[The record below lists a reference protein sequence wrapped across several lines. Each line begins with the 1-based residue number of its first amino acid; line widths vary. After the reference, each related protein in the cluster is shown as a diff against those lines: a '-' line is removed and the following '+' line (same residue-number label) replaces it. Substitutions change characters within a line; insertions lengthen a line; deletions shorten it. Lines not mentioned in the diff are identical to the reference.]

1 MNQTSLSS
9 WFRGIKGKL
18 LFAACLPMVG
28 FAINYVISS
37 SSMNS
42 LGTLLNIA
50 NGDTIPNLTAVGEMR
65 QARNKFGYQIF
76 AALAM
81 ETEEKRHE
89 RIKLAREGIKEFKE
103 NMELYKNA
111 PAAPELQET
120 DKKAYA
126 VLDEYLG
133 LLDKVASLADS
144 NKAEDHKQVQDLMDG
159 RLWELGKIMHQM
171 AGSAMKYYDKTA
183 QANSAEAKSTIAK
196 SSTIILMT
204 TGVSCLAIFSI
215 LLFIAIRLSKS
226 VGHVASSLSESSA
239 QVASAVEQLNEA
251 GNSLSQ
257 SSTEAA
263 ASLEETVAALEELTS
278 MVQMNSDNAKQAAG
292 LSATSRQN
300 AEAGEN
306 DIKSLITAMTEISQS
321 SRKIEEIIS
330 VIDDIAFQTN
340 LLALNAAVEA
350 ARAGEQGKGF
360 AVVAEAVRALAQRSA
375 SSAKDISSL
384 IKDSV
389 SQIENGSR
397 IADES
402 GAVLS
407 NIVSSIKKVSD
418 LNNEIAAASSE
429 QTTGIQQISKAM
441 NQLDQSSQS
450 NAASAEEIAA
460 TSGEIN
466 NLATTTQNLT
476 VELGQVI
483 YGTSDIPAMTP
494 TESPV
499 KKSRAATTSKKVI
512 PFKKPV
518 TAMAPP
524 KKSAPAP
531 STASD
536 MIPFDEESDRKVG
549 TTDGF

>member
-1 MNQTSLSS
+1 M
-9 WFRGIKGKL
+9 I
-18 LFAACLPMVG
+18 G
-28 FAINYVISS
+28 FGINYVISGT
-37 SSMNS
+37 SMRS
-42 LGTLLNIA
+42 LGSLLNTA
-50 NGDTIPNLTAVGEMR
+50 NNDTIPNLSAVGEMR
-65 QARNKFGYQIF
+65 QARNKFGYQVF
-76 AALAM
+76 AAM
-81 ETEEKRHE
+81 MMDTEEKRHE
-89 RIKLAREGIKEFKE
+89 RIKLARDGIKEFKE
-103 NMELYKNA
+103 NIEIYKSA

-126 VLDEYLG
+126 ALDEYMA
-133 LLDKVASLADS
+133 LLDKVATLADS
-144 NKAEDHKQVQDLMDG
+144 TKPEDHKQVRELMDG
-159 RLWELGKIMHQM
+159 RLWELGTIMQHM
-171 AGSAMKYYDKTA
+171 TGAAIKYYDKVA
-183 QANSAEAKSTIAK
+183 KENSAEAKSMIAR
-196 SSTIILMT
+196 SETIILMT
-204 TGVSCLAIFSI
+204 TAVSCLAIFSI
-215 LLFIAIRLSKS
+215 LLFIAVRLSKS
-226 VGHVASSLSESSA
+226 VGHVASRLSDSSS
-239 QVASAVEQLNEA
+239 QVATAVEQLNEA

-278 MVQMNSDNAKQAAG
+278 MVQMNSDNAKQAAS
-292 LSATSRQN
+292 LSASSRN
-300 AEAGEN
+300 SAEAGEN

-321 SRKIEEIIS
+321 SKKIEEIIS

-389 SQIENGSR
+389 SQIDNGSK
-397 IADES
+397 IADQS

-466 NLATTTQNLT
+466 NLATTTQGLT
-476 VELGQVI
+476 VELSEVI
-483 YGTSDIPAMTP
+483 YGTSDVVPL
-494 TESPV
+494 
-499 KKSRAATTSKKVI
+499 ATTDSTKKGKSQAVHSTSATKKVI
-512 PFKKPV
+512 PFKKP
-518 TAMAPP
+518 AMVAA
-524 KKSAPAP
+524 KKSAPAT
-531 STASD
+531 SAASD
-536 MIPFDEESDRKVG
+536 LIPFDDESDRKVG